1 MMAELG
7 LPVDA
12 AAVARHYG
20 DILDLYVADE
30 ADANEV
36 ADLGVPV
43 RVARTLMSSL
53 EDREALAR
61 VVLETAGRGF

>member
-20 DILDLYVADE
+20 DILDVYVADKT
-30 ADANEV
+30 DASEV
-36 ADLGVPV
+36 RGLGLPV
-43 RVARTLMSSL
+43 TLARTLMLSL

-61 VVLETAGRGF
+61 VVLEAPGRGF